1 MQWPSFRSKGA
12 APASS
17 GGPSGSA
24 IAVSWSRDG
33 VSYRPEPARDGW
45 LSDARSFGAD
55 AELAMLLGQLE
66 EEGFAELG
74 ADGVKLGWRDFYRLA
89 ASPEHG
95 ASVSVLKLPPVEQW
109 RPALSSKETLI
120 DEGFAVTIAGW
131 FDPGGQ
137 RPQGN
142 VAIEGAIIKAGDRV
156 SLLPEGAWRVVESVA
171 QFWARPRSERVAD
184 SNRRAWSAIR
194 SHAAS
199 AGADMTDFLRKTV
212 VLTPERL
219 RVDMRKGEGGGSGTV
234 EVMPGFDGAPERWL
248 EMFDQL
254 PEVPER
260 YDIPDG
266 NGIVHVM
273 LAPEVRTV
281 LREIRKMPGRRV
293 AGDRAEAFLRNPFAT
308 LGPDASKVIDPAQ
321 FEKAR
326 DDAGVSFARFT
337 ARAARDEK
345 GYPYDF
351 ALLVEETIHGEV
363 RSDVLRFEGPQD
375 LEKFVAKLEARI
387 AASAQCCHWQG
398 YDLEI
403 LGDTPDQAKL
413 LREALR
419 DMASPGGV
427 RASEIF
433 DLSRYSERV
442 EGFGV
447 EKPYYSPFIARK
459 SDDAGWFPENVDFG
473 LCYTPEGGG
482 ETVAVVLTDD
492 SIAEF
497 REQVAK
503 AQAERRET
511 IDFPGCPKPIPVAWA
526 AEALDTLGK
535 ARADVVNREFDPAKP
550 ATKAKAAE
558 RKGLVVKPNV
568 DTLDYEERRGAL
580 APTGEPPRLPKSL
593 RPEIA
598 LKDHQLSGV
607 AWLQHLWSLSP
618 VACRGALL
626 ADDMGLGKTIQLL
639 AFIAAAIEEKPG
651 IDPFLIVAPV
661 SLLENWKEEIEKFFT
676 PGAMRVLT
684 LYGPSLAEKRVPKH
698 SLDAEL
704 VQGGATRLLSPGW
717 LGGAQVVLTTYE
729 TLRDLEFSLAAQ
741 RWSAMI
747 CDEAQKIKNPN
758 ALVTRAAKKQNA
770 RLKIACTG
778 TPVENTLADIWCLF
792 DFVQPGL
799 LGALKEFGSR
809 YRRPIEAEGDSE
821 AEARVAELRALMDPQ
836 KLRRTKAEVAK
847 DLPRKI
853 EAPGCR
859 ALPLSDR
866 QRAHYA
872 NAVAAFR
879 KREKGGPATGL
890 QSPLGLLQYL
900 RRLCSDP
907 RPPGHVSTDSEPVA
921 EIERR
926 SPKMAWLLVQLR
938 EIEAKGEKA
947 IVFCE
952 FRDLQRTLQRA
963 IGERFG
969 VVPDVINGDT
979 SADSANANNRQR
991 RIKKFQDKPGFGVI
1005 VLSPLAVGFGVNI
1018 QAANHVVHF
1027 TRTWNPAKE
1036 DQATDRAYRIGQ
1048 TKDVHVYYPVVVAH
1062 DFLTFDAKLDKL
1074 LDWKRTLS
1082 TDMLN
1087 GAGDVSP
1094 ADFGDLEAPDGGNAF
1109 GNELIEADD
1118 IGSLDDV
1125 AFEAFCA
1132 LLWSKRGYSRTIKTP
1147 RVGDGGV
1154 DVLAM
1159 RGSEGVAIQCK
1170 SSGIEGRRHG
1180 WEAVKDV
1187 SAGVAA
1193 YAQRYPGVKFSMV
1206 AVTNQ
1211 QFNETARKQ
1220 AKVLNVELV
1229 DGGDLAQLLARHP
1242 MKRGELERFILS
1254 GWAS

>member
-1 MQWPSFRSKGA
+1 MQWPTFRSRAGV
-12 APASS
+12 PADSTS
-17 GGPSGSA
+17 GPTST
-24 IAVSWSRDG
+24 IAVSWSREG
-33 VSYRPEPARDGW
+33 AEFRPEPVRDDW
-45 LSDARSFGAD
+45 LSDAGSFGAD

-74 ADGVKLGWRDFYRLA
+74 AACVKLSWQDFYRLV

-95 ASVSVLKLPPVEQW
+95 ASIPVLKLPPVEPW
-109 RPALSSKETLI
+109 RPALSSKDTLI
-120 DEGFAVTIAGW
+120 DPTFAVSIAGW
-131 FDPGGQ
+131 LDPAGQ

-142 VAIEGAIIKAGDRV
+142 VVIEGAIIKAGARV
-156 SLLPEGAWRVVESVA
+156 SVLPENAWRVVESVA
-171 QFWARPRSERVAD
+171 GFWARPAAERAAD

-199 AGADMTDFLRKTV
+199 AGADMTDLLRKTV

-219 RVDMRKGEGGGSGTV
+219 RIDMRKGEGGGSSMV
-234 EVMPGFDGAPERWL
+234 EVRPGFDGAPERWL
-248 EMFDQL
+248 EMFDRL
-254 PEVPER
+254 AEVPER

-273 LAPEVRTV
+273 LSTEARTV

-326 DDAGVSFARFT
+326 EDAGIPFARFT
-337 ARAARDEK
+337 ARVLRDEK
-345 GYPYDF
+345 GYPYEC
-351 ALLVEETIHGEV
+351 ALLVEEMILGEIS
-363 RSDVLRFEGPQD
+363 SDVLRFEGPKD
-375 LEKFVAKLEARI
+375 LEKFLSKLDARM
-387 AASAQCCHWQG
+387 AASAQCCHWHG

-413 LREALR
+413 LRQALR
-419 DMASPGGV
+419 DFSAPGGP
-427 RASEIF
+427 RASDIF

-459 SDDAGWFPENVDFG
+459 SDDVGWFPENVDFG

-482 ETVAVVLTDD
+482 ETVAVVLNEE
-492 SIAEF
+492 SIAQF
-497 REQVAK
+497 REKVAK
-503 AQAERRET
+503 AQEESRET
-511 IDFPGCPKPIPVAWA
+511 IDFPGCPKPIPLGWA
-526 AEALDTLGK
+526 VEALDAIGK
-535 ARADVVNREFDPAKP
+535 AREDVGNRTFDPK
-550 ATKAKAAE
+550 TSSTRVKAAE

-580 APTGEPPRLPKSL
+580 APTGAPPTLPTAL
-593 RPEIA
+593 RPKIA
-598 LKDHQLSGV
+598 LKDHQLTGV

-618 VACRGALL
+618 TACRGALL

-639 AFIAAAIEEKPG
+639 TFIASAIEEKPD

-661 SLLENWKEEIEKFFT
+661 SLLENWKEEIAKFFV

-684 LYGPSLAEKRVPKH
+684 LYGPALADKRVPKRE
-698 SLDAEL
+698 LDEEL
-704 VQGGATRLLSPGW
+704 VRGGATRLLSPGW

-758 ALVTRAAKKQNA
+758 AMVTRAAKKQNA

-778 TPVENTLADIWCLF
+778 TPVENTLTDIWCLF

-799 LGALKEFGSR
+799 LGALKDFGDR
-809 YRRPIEAEGDSE
+809 YRRPIEAESDE
-821 AEARVAELRALMDPQ
+821 EKERVAELRALIEPQ

-847 DLPRKI
+847 DLPKKI
-853 EAPGCR
+853 EVDACR
-859 ALPLSDR
+859 ALPLSDH

-872 NAVAAFR
+872 DAVAAFR
-879 KREKGGPATGL
+879 KRQKGDTATGL

-907 RPPGHVSTDSEPVA
+907 RPPGHVSTGSEPVA
-921 EIERR
+921 DIERR
-926 SPKMAWLLVQLR
+926 SPKMAWLLAQLR

-969 VVPDVINGDT
+969 DLPDVINGDT

-991 RIKKFQDKPGFGVI
+991 RIRKFQDKPGFGVI

-1074 LDWKRTLS
+1074 LEWKRGLS

-1109 GNELIEADD
+1109 GNELIGPDD
-1118 IGSLDDV
+1118 IGSLDSD

-1132 LLWSKRGYSRTIKTP
+1132 LLWSKRGYTRTFKTQ

-1154 DVLAM
+1154 DVIAIK
-1159 RGSEGVAIQCK
+1159 GYEGVAIQCK
-1170 SSGIEGRRHG
+1170 SSGIDGREHG
-1180 WEAVKDV
+1180 WEAIKDV
-1187 SAGVAA
+1187 AAGVAS
-1193 YAQRYPGVKFSMV
+1193 YAQRYPGVKFAMV

-1211 QFNETARKQ
+1211 RFNSTARRQ
-1220 AKVLNVELV
+1220 ANVLNVELV
-1229 DGGDLAQLLARHP
+1229 DGDDLAQLVTLHP
-1242 MKRGELERFILS
+1242 MKRGELERFLLS
-1254 GWAS
+1254 GWN

>member
-1 MQWPSFRSKGA
+1 MQWPSFRSKRG
-12 APASS
+12 APAGSDS
-17 GGPSGSA
+17 QSGSA
-24 IAVSWSRDG
+24 IAVSWGRDG
-33 VSYRPEPARDGW
+33 VEFRPEPAREGW
-45 LSDARSFGAD
+45 LSDAASFGTD

-66 EEGFAELG
+66 EEGFVEQS
-74 ADGVKLGWRDFYRLA
+74 ADSAKLAWRDFYRLA

-95 ASVSVLKLPPVEQW
+95 ASIQILKLPPMEPW
-109 RPALSSKETLI
+109 RPALSSNETLI
-120 DEGFAVTIAGW
+120 DPTFAVSIAGW
-131 FDPGGQ
+131 FDPSGQ

-142 VAIEGAIIKAGDRV
+142 VAIEGAVIKAGSRISV
-156 SLLPEGAWRVVESVA
+156 LPESAWCVVESVA
-171 QFWARPRSERVAD
+171 RFWARPPSERAAD
-184 SNRRAWSAIR
+184 SNRRAWAAIR

-219 RVDMRKGEGGGSGTV
+219 RIGLRKGNVDGANLV
-234 EVMPGFDGAPERWL
+234 EVQPGFDGAPERWL
-248 EMFDQL
+248 EMFDRL
-254 PEVPER
+254 GEVPER

-273 LAPEVRTV
+273 LSPEVRTV
-281 LREIRKMPGRRV
+281 LREIRRMPGRRV

-326 DDAGVSFARFT
+326 DDAGIPFARFT
-337 ARAARDEK
+337 ARVLRDEK
-345 GYPYDF
+345 GYPYDC
-351 ALLVEETIHGEV
+351 ALLVEELVLGEINT
-363 RSDVLRFEGPQD
+363 DELRFEGPQD

-413 LREALR
+413 LRQALL
-419 DMASPGGV
+419 DMSAPG
-427 RASEIF
+427 RLCASEIF

-473 LCYTPEGGG
+473 LCYTPEAGG
-482 ETVAVVLTDD
+482 ETVAVVLNDD

-497 REQVAK
+497 REQVRK
-503 AQAERRET
+503 AREEMRDT
-511 IDFPGCPKPIPVAWA
+511 FEFPGCPKPIPVAWA
-526 AEALDTLGK
+526 ADALDTLGK
-535 ARADVVNREFDPAKP
+535 ARDEVGKREFDPSKP
-550 ATKAKAAE
+550 TIKAKAAE

-568 DTLDYEERRGAL
+568 DLLDYEERRGAL
-580 APTGEPPRLPKSL
+580 ALTGAPPRLPTAL
-593 RPEIA
+593 RPEIT
-598 LKDHQLSGV
+598 LKDHQLTGV

-618 VACRGALL
+618 VSCRGALL

-639 AFIAAAIEEKPG
+639 TFIAAAIEEKPS
-651 IDPFLIVAPV
+651 IEPFLIVAPV
-661 SLLENWKEEIEKFFT
+661 SLLENWKEEIAKFFA

-684 LYGPSLAEKRVPKH
+684 LYGPALAEKRAPKRA
-698 SLDAEL
+698 LDEEL
-704 VQGGATRLLSPGW
+704 VQGGVTRLLSPGW

-778 TPVENTLADIWCLF
+778 TPVENTLTDIWCLF

-799 LGALKEFGSR
+799 LGALKEFGNR
-809 YRRPIEAEGDSE
+809 YRRPIEAESDE
-821 AEARVAELRALMDPQ
+821 EKERVAELRALIEPQ
-836 KLRRTKAEVAK
+836 KLRRTKKEVAK
-847 DLPRKI
+847 DLPKKI
-853 EAPGCR
+853 EVDACR

-872 NAVAAFR
+872 DAVAAFR
-879 KREKGGPATGL
+879 KREKGGPASGL

-907 RPPGHVSTDSEPVA
+907 RPPGHVSTNAEAVA
-921 EIERR
+921 VIERH
-926 SPKMAWLLVQLR
+926 SPKMAWLLTQLR
-938 EIEAKGEKA
+938 EIEAKGEKV

-969 VVPDVINGDT
+969 AVPDVINGDT

-1048 TKDVHVYYPVVVAH
+1048 TKVVHVYYPVVVAH

-1074 LDWKRTLS
+1074 LEWKRGLS

-1087 GAGDVSP
+1087 GSGDVSP

-1109 GNELIEADD
+1109 GNELLGPDD
-1118 IGSLDDV
+1118 IGSLDAE

-1132 LLWSKRGYSRTIKTP
+1132 LLWSKRGYTQTLKTQ
-1147 RVGDGGV
+1147 RAGDGGV
-1154 DVLAM
+1154 DVIAIK
-1159 RGSEGVAIQCK
+1159 GSVGAAIQCK
-1170 SSGIEGRRHG
+1170 SSIIEGRGHG
-1180 WEAVKDV
+1180 WDAVKDV

-1211 QFNETARKQ
+1211 RFNGTARQQ

-1229 DGGDLAQLLARHP
+1229 ERDDLERLIEQHP
-1242 MKRGELERFILS
+1242 IKRGELERFLLS
-1254 GWAS
+1254 GWAL